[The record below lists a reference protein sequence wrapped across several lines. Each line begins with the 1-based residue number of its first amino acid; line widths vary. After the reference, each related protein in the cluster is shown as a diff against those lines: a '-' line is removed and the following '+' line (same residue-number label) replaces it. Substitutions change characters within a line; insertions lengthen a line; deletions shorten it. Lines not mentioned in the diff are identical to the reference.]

1 MLNLDTPFE
10 AKRQEMIEAGLILG
24 LTHPRVVELSQEL
37 DRLHNLQLRREMGI
51 GRVADAACVQIGGWE

>member
-1 MLNLDTPFE
+1 
-10 AKRQEMIEAGLILG
+10 MIEAGLILG